1 MVRIESMR
9 RLAAGFLV
17 AAPLAA
23 GCVSPHGYQQALEE
37 RDGEIR
43 RLREERAMLKSEI
56 QGMRA
61 TLDEAQARASEA
73 SAAPAAA
80 AAEPAPAQRYPELD
94 DLGID
99 VGMRDGNLV
108 ISIPSSITF
117 ASGQATLSK
126 EGQKALKK
134 VAATLK
140 KDHGDARYRIEGHTD
155 TDPIKKSKFESNRQL
170 SVERAMAVLTYLV
183 AECGIPDD
191 QCIVAGHG
199 QYDPIAGGDAKDA
212 KAKNRRVEIVVV
224 RR

>member
-1 MVRIESMR
+1 MIRIDWR
-9 RLAAGFLV
+9 RRIAAGIVLL
-17 AAPLAA
+17 APLAA
-23 GCVSPHGYQQALEE
+23 GCVSSKGYQQALEE

-61 TLDEAQARASEA
+61 TLDETQSKVAEA
-73 SAAPAAA
+73 SAPP

-99 VGMRDGNLV
+99 YGMRDGNMV
-108 ISIPSSITF
+108 ISIPSSISF

-126 EGQKALKK
+126 DGQKALKK
-134 VAATLK
+134 VASTLK
-140 KDHGDARYRIEGHTD
+140 KDYGDARYRIEGHTD

-170 SVERAMAVLTYLV
+170 SVERAMAVLGYLV
-183 AECGIPDD
+183 SDCGIPDE
-191 QCIVAGHG
+191 QCIVSGHG
-199 QYDPIAGGDAKDA
+199 QYDPVTPGDGKDA
-212 KAKNRRVEIVVV
+212 KAKNRRVEIVVL